1 VNDTID
7 VRPGEALTSPALE
20 PYLRAHLPAA
30 NGAYSV
36 RQFGGGHANLT
47 YLVRFGELEYV
58 LRRPP
63 HGPLPVGAHD
73 MRREYT
79 VLSNLHRSFAHAPR
93 AFVLCTDR
101 NVFDVD
107 FVVMERR
114 RGTVIRSELPAA
126 FVGNEKL
133 CRRLAENF
141 VDTLAA
147 LHAVDY
153 EAIGLASLGK
163 PERYLERQLDGWI
176 KRWDAAQTPG
186 RADATG
192 LVAQLRERLP
202 QSGAPALVHND
213 YKLDNTIVDDADLA
227 SLVAVLDW
235 DMCTIGDPLVDLGY
249 VLSLWAQPGEHA
261 SIGVGR
267 MPTGRP
273 GFLSRDAL
281 TERYAWAS
289 GRDVSRIAWYRA
301 FNLFRYAAIAQQIYA
316 RFVRG
321 QTQDERF
328 RQFDR
333 GVAQLIADGT
343 SLADGGL

>member
-1 VNDTID
+1 
-7 VRPGEALTSPALE
+7 
-20 PYLRAHLPAA
+20 
-30 NGAYSV
+30 
-36 RQFGGGHANLT
+36 
-47 YLVRFGELEYV
+47 
-58 LRRPP
+58 
-63 HGPLPVGAHD
+63 
-73 MRREYT
+73 M
-79 VLSNLHRSFAHAPR
+79 
-93 AFVLCTDR
+93 
-101 NVFDVD
+101 
-107 FVVMERR
+107 
-114 RGTVIRSELPAA
+114 
-126 FVGNEKL
+126 
-133 CRRLAENF
+133 
-141 VDTLAA
+141 
-147 LHAVDY
+147 
-153 EAIGLASLGK
+153 
-163 PERYLERQLDGWI
+163 
-176 KRWDAAQTPG
+176 
-186 RADATG
+186 
-192 LVAQLRERLP
+192 AQLRERLP